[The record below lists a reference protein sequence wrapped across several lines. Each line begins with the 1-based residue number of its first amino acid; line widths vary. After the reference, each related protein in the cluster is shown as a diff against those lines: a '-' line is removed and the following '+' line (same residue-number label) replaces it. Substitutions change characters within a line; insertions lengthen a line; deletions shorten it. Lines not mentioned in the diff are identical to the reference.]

1 MSKFKEKIKDE
12 LREPHIPLAIVAGLS
27 ILIMAYF
34 SKKLLS
40 KPIDYLPLAIPPF
53 LMTIYEAVYKK
64 YKGHWI
70 CKPWIWMLAIVI
82 STIIVI
88 YCYW

>member
-1 MSKFKEKIKDE
+1 MNKFKEKIKEE

-40 KPIDYLPLAIPPF
+40 RPIDYLPLAIPPF
-53 LMTIYEAVYKK
+53 LMTIYEAIYKK
-64 YKGHWI
+64 QKEHWI
-70 CKPWIWMLAIVI
+70 TKQWIWILAII
-82 STIIVI
+82 LSTAIVL
-88 YCYW
+88 YCYR